1 MMANIPLWSTGAVLQ
16 TSTME
21 LIREAIRYT
30 LTPEILL
37 LVLVCTA
44 LGIILGATPGIG
56 PTLTL
61 ALAFPFTFGIDP
73 ALGLLIMAVF
83 YGATIYGGSISAI
96 LVNVPGT
103 PGSAA
108 TLLDGY
114 PMAQQGEGTRAL
126 GIATVASFTGGL
138 IGLAVLVLFG
148 PQFAKLALALGSP
161 EVFMMAV
168 LGLTV
173 VAVVSRGPLMKSL
186 ASVSIGVFL
195 ASIGQDPI
203 SATYRYTADT
213 LYLKGGIPV
222 IVVVVGLFAIGQV
235 IELAYGTV
243 SPEKVKDF
251 GGGTLRGV
259 KDALKRKWIVLRS
272 ALIGISIGSIPGVG
286 ATSSN
291 FFAYLITLK
300 RSKDE
305 EEFGQGKPEGVVA
318 AEAANNAS
326 AMGSLIPT
334 LAFGIPGSA
343 ATAIFLGY
351 MISAGISPGY
361 QVFTSSLPYV
371 VFLGILLGNIA
382 FVILGLALA
391 KYFARVSVMPTSIL
405 IIAIT
410 VVSLVGTFSVR
421 NNMLDI
427 GVAILI
433 GILAFALRRNGFS
446 LVALILA
453 YILVPIAERNF
464 RRSLLI
470 SGGDYGIFFSR
481 SISLA
486 LLVVAIVLL
495 FSPALKSGYERVK
508 SRTI

>member
-1 MMANIPLWSTGAVLQ
+1 MSIMPTGTEGIVLQASTG
-16 TSTME
+16 E
-21 LIREAIRYT
+21 LVREAINYT
-30 LTPEILL
+30 LSPEILL
-37 LVLVCTA
+37 LVVLCTA
-44 LGIILGATPGIG
+44 IGIVLGATPGIG

-73 ALGLLIMAVF
+73 ALGLLVMAVF
-83 YGATIYGGSISAI
+83 YGATIYGGSVSAI

-114 PMAQQGEGTRAL
+114 PMTQRGEGTRAL
-126 GIATVASFTGGL
+126 GIATVASFIGGL
-138 IGLAVLVLFG
+138 IGLAVLILFG
-148 PQFAKLALALGSP
+148 PQLAKLALLLGSP
-161 EVFMMAV
+161 EVFMMAL

-203 SATYRYTADT
+203 SGTYRYTADT
-213 LYLKGGIPV
+213 LYLKGGIPI

-243 SPEKVKDF
+243 SPKKVDDF
-251 GGGTLRGV
+251 GSGTFQGAKETLR
-259 KDALKRKWIVLRS
+259 RKWTMLRS

-300 RSKDE
+300 RSDDA
-305 EEFGQGKPEGVVA
+305 EEFGTGKPEGVIA

-371 VFLGILLGNIA
+371 VFLGILLGNLA
-382 FVILGLALA
+382 FLALGLALA
-391 KYFARVSVMPTSIL
+391 KYFVRVSMLPTSVL
-405 IIAIT
+405 IAAIT
-410 VVSLVGTFSVR
+410 VVSLVGTYSVR

-433 GILAFALRRNGFS
+433 GILAFALRQNGFS

-470 SGGDYGIFFSR
+470 AGGDYTIFVSR

-486 LLVVAIVLL
+486 LLIAALLLL
-495 FSPALKSGYERVK
+495 FSPALKAGFERL
-508 SRTI
+508 RARNA